1 MNRILLF
8 FIILGMG
15 VNANSQDW
23 LDREMYP
30 FESNYIALDHGS
42 MHYVDEGTG
51 EVILF
56 VHGTPTWSFLYRD
69 LIKNLSASYRC
80 IAIDHIGFG
89 LSEKPIDFEGTP
101 QVHAAHLSAFIEKMD
116 LQNITIVV
124 HDFGGPIGLSSAIV
138 NSTRIKQ
145 VVLFNTWLW
154 ETKSNPDAKKVD
166 KILNGWMGRF
176 LYLSMNFSPKVLLK
190 KGFYDKSHLSK
201 DIHKHYIKPF
211 PNKDSRLSLL
221 RIGQSL
227 FGSSDWYQQQWESM
241 DVLVDKPWLILWGT
255 KDEFI
260 TTSYLEKWENRLPNA
275 QVHRLDCG
283 HFVQEEQAEEVLLQ
297 VLKFLSH

>member
-1 MNRILLF
+1 
-8 FIILGMG
+8 MG

-23 LDREMYP
+23 LDKEMYP
-30 FESNYIALDHGS
+30 FESNPISLKHGS

-69 LIKNLSASYRC
+69 LIKTLSASYRC

-101 QVHAAHLSAFIEKMD
+101 QAHAEHLSEFIEKMD

-124 HDFGGPIGLSSAIV
+124 HDFGGPIGLSSAIADHE
-138 NSTRIKQ
+138 RIKQ
-145 VVLFNTWLW
+145 VVMFNTWLW
-154 ETKSNPDAKKVD
+154 ETKSNPEAKKVD

-176 LYLSMNFSPKVLLK
+176 LYLSMNFSPNVLLK
-190 KGFYDKSHLSK
+190 KGFHDKSHLSR
-201 DIHKHYIKPF
+201 DIHKHYTKPF
-211 PNKDSRLSLL
+211 PSKDSRRSLL
-221 RIGQSL
+221 HIGQSL
-227 FGSSDWYQQQWESM
+227 VGSSDWYQEQWESM
-241 DVLVDKPWLILWGT
+241 DVLAKKPWLVLWGI

-260 TTSYLEKWENRLPNA
+260 TTSYLEKWEKRLPNA
-275 QVHRLDCG
+275 QVQRLECG
-283 HFVQEEQAEEVLLQ
+283 HFVQEEKTTEVLFFIQ
-297 VLKFLSH
+297 NFLAN